1 MTSRYPQRGFGGE
14 GTQQK
19 SFGDVKRL
27 LDVSLLMTQNA
38 VALCLC
44 PGVSRAGVLGV

>member
-1 MTSRYPQRGFGGE
+1 MTSKYPQRDFGGE
-14 GTQQK
+14 RTQQK

-27 LDVSLLMTQNA
+27 LDFSLRMTPNA

-44 PGVSRAGVLGV
+44 PGVSRAGVVGV